1 MYKNQLQELAQRSC
15 FNLPS
20 YASIREGPDHAPR
33 FKATVNFNG
42 ETFESPTFCS
52 TLRQAEHAAA
62 EVALSTL
69 SKRGPS
75 RSLAA
80 KVLDETGIY
89 KNLLQETAHRAGL
102 KLPVY
107 TTVRSG
113 PGHTPFFTCTVE
125 LAGMSFPGDPAKTK
139 KQAQKNAATAA
150 WSALKHSPRL
160 GSSSSPSASSLSE
173 SEKNEEQE
181 PAILA
186 HALAKLQQS
195 EENWSS
201 SQNGRR
207 RGQQRSPPQKSM
219 DPTSNVCFYPIPFQN
234 LVYPDLSSEAAVYQM
249 WHQVHASPQQA
260 HFSLTPHA
268 RDHRSFPI
276 LHYFYPSQVLH
287 TPPVEQDPIS
297 SLCCSTGSSPSLP
310 VCFSDYPVS
319 VASGSWSQFTIQQI
333 HGNQNQREGKEWL
346 KLPSSAE
353 AYSALDVSDSSLQSD
368 NSSDASTV
376 QKPHEDQEKEC
387 SLGGAEAHLEEE
399 ANSDCHG
406 FKSVASASCPTMVQ
420 DPAGRTKIQERKTAE
435 RSQGESYGWLPR
447 ASVWPGPSPPNHSLL
462 YDLNSNSSPTQFSH
476 GSPNSSSLDRKFRPC
491 AVPASVRPISSALLH
506 PSGIRDEA
514 FRRQVPSP
522 AAAPVTIRTAIPVCS
537 ARAGAVNPYTL
548 VSSSSFVAPPVNV
561 RSVVPVC
568 SAPPVRKPE
577 QNQKSIDDEKEIMSK
592 D

>member
-42 ETFESPTFCS
+42 EAFESPTFCS
-52 TLRQAEHAAA
+52 TLRQAEHSAA
-62 EVALSTL
+62 EVALNTL

-113 PGHTPFFTCTVE
+113 PGHTPIFTCTVE
-125 LAGMSFPGDPAKTK
+125 LAGMSFTGDPAKTK
-139 KQAQKNAATAA
+139 KQAQKNAAMAA
-150 WSALKHSPRL
+150 WSALKHFKSYLVDGANAAPRL
-160 GSSSSPSASSLSE
+160 GSSSSPSAPSLSE

-181 PAILA
+181 PVILA
-186 HALAKLQQS
+186 HALAKLQRS

-219 DPTSNVCFYPIPFQN
+219 HPTSNVCFCPIPFQN
-234 LVYPDLSSEAAVYQM
+234 LVYPDLSSESEFYQM
-249 WHQVHASPQQA
+249 WHQVHASPQQS

-287 TPPVEQDPIS
+287 TPSVEQDPVS
-297 SLCCSTGSSPSLP
+297 SLRCSTGSSPSLL
-310 VCFSDYPVS
+310 VCFSDHPVS

-333 HGNQNQREGKEWL
+333 HGEQNQRVGKEWL
-346 KLPSSAE
+346 ILPSSAE
-353 AYSALDVSDSSLQSD
+353 AYSALDVSGSSLRSD
-368 NSSDASTV
+368 NIGDASTV
-376 QKPHEDQEKEC
+376 QKSHEDQEKEC

-399 ANSDCHG
+399 ANSSCHG

-420 DPAGRTKIQERKTAE
+420 DPAGRTKMQERKTAE
-435 RSQGESYGWLPR
+435 RSQGKSYGWMPR

-462 YDLNSNSSPTQFSH
+462 YDLNSDSSPTQFSH
-476 GSPNSSSLDRKFRPC
+476 GSPNSSSLDRKFRPF
-491 AVPASVRPISSALLH
+491 AVSASMRHISSALLH
-506 PSGIRDEA
+506 PSGLRDEA

-522 AAAPVTIRTAIPVCS
+522 AAPVTIRTTIPVCS
-537 ARAGAVNPYTL
+537 ARAGAVNPDTL
-548 VSSSSFVAPPVNV
+548 VSSTSFVAPPVNV

-568 SAPPVRKPE
+568 SAPPVSE
-577 QNQKSIDDEKEIMSK
+577 T
-592 D
+592 